1 MIKVMAIKLTEK
13 DLVEAAILL
22 AKERNIPLPENVE
35 EWKLLWLDDNLCTII
50 VGDEEVKE

>member
-35 EWKLLWLDDNLCTII
+35 GWKLLWLDDNLCTII
-50 VGDEEVKE
+50 VGDDEVKE